1 MQARRLSNKTRGSK
15 VGRSRA
21 REEQRMR
28 DPNHVLV
35 RQRCLLT
42 PLAIV
47 VKDIGALGRKEGTG
61 IDRGQSR
68 S

>member
-1 MQARRLSNKTRGSK
+1 
-15 VGRSRA
+15 
-21 REEQRMR
+21 MR

-35 RQRCLLT
+35 RQRYLLT

-47 VKDIGALGRKEGTG
+47 VKDIGALGRKEETG

>member
-1 MQARRLSNKTRGSK
+1 MQARGLINKTRGSK

-21 REEQRMR
+21 QEGQRMG

-35 RQRCLLT
+35 RQRYLLT
-42 PLAIV
+42 QLAIV
-47 VKDIGALGRKEGTG
+47 VEDIGALGLKEGTG
-61 IDRGQSR
+61 IDCGQSR